1 MHQVESRV
9 YQRKGLTKKLNHVE
23 QKACQ
28 VEKNFDQVKRE
39 VVTR

>member
-1 MHQVESRV
+1 M
-9 YQRKGLTKKLNHVE
+9 TKKLDHVE

-28 VEKNFDQVKRE
+28 LEKNFDQVKQK

>member
-1 MHQVESRV
+1 M
-9 YQRKGLTKKLNHVE
+9 TKKLDHVE

-28 VEKNFDQVKRE
+28 VEKNFDQVKRK

>member
-1 MHQVESRV
+1 M
-9 YQRKGLTKKLNHVE
+9 TKKLDHVE

-28 VEKNFDQVKRE
+28 VEKYFDQVKRK